1 MPDPT
6 RSDALGPL
14 PVALVLALV
23 LGSWE
28 SGNMA
33 KRRLKESKCATSLK

>member
-23 LGSWE
+23 LGVGRHGE
-28 SGNMA
+28 AAAEGI
-33 KRRLKESKCATSLK
+33 KVRYFT